1 MDCKEIFINGYE
13 DVLGALERT
22 LSGLTDDELSWQPNP
37 DCNSIGWLAWH
48 VTRLED
54 NQIAYILEEEQLWVK
69 DGWHTRFDR
78 PADSKDAG
86 FGNTPEQIAAF
97 KSPDIQTILD
107 YNEAV
112 FEHAKRH
119 FLSMSNSD
127 WDRPLDERW
136 QGIPIKIGWRLRS
149 VLEDCLQHTGQMAYI
164 RGLCQGKG
172 WQKY

>member
-1 MDCKEIFINGYE
+1 MGWQTEFERIIVAIPPDEIPDLAAELLRF
-13 DVLGALERT
+13 VLREF
-22 LSGLTDDELSWQPNP
+22 N
-37 DCNSIGWLAWH
+37 
-48 VTRLED
+48 
-54 NQIAYILEEEQLWVK
+54 
-69 DGWHTRFDR
+69 R
-78 PADSKDAG
+78 PADPKDAG

-112 FEHAKRH
+112 FERAKRH

-136 QGIPIKIGWRLRS
+136 QGTPIKIGWRLRS

-164 RGLCQGKG
+164 RGLRQGKG